1 MPSRFFAQSIAA
13 AHPEQNSKPLAATI
27 TNANTSHRKHSLD
40 LLRLLRYTL
49 LYRRRD
55 AGCSLISHSVK
66 RPGCFPVAHADHGL
80 FSVGMR
86 SGGHRLISVDC
97 HRNGSGC
104 FLSDRRATPGG
115 SPVDARIT
123 IVSGLFPLTCA
134 RADEL
139 ISSGCETN
147 LGRMRSA
154 PFFVPC
160 CPSLRLVAQHALE
173 NLASGAFGQLIHHD
187 NRLRNLVGRQMRAA
201 VGE

>member
-104 FLSDRRATPGG
+104 FLSDPRAAPGG
-115 SPVDARIT
+115 SPADARIT
-123 IVSGLFPLTCA
+123 TVSGLFPLTCA

-139 ISSGCETN
+139 IFERLRDESGADAIRP
-147 LGRMRSA
+147 LFA
-154 PFFVPC
+154 PF
-160 CPSLRLVAQHALE
+160 LRLTAP
-173 NLASGAFGQLIHHD
+173 G
-187 NRLRNLVGRQMRAA
+187 RAA
-201 VGE
+201 HA